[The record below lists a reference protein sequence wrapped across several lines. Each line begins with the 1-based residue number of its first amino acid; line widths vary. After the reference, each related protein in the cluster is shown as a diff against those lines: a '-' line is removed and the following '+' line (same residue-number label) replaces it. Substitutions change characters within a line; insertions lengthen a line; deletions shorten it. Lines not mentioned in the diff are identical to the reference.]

1 MDNLI
6 FVINTGSTST
16 KVALY
21 NNEKPVF
28 VETIRHPD
36 TELKQ
41 FKDVNAQKDYREKMI
56 LDFLKEKKIELNS
69 LKAISARGGLLRPLE
84 SGTYE
89 VNEKMIKDLI
99 EAKRGLHA
107 SHLSAQIGFSIAKS
121 IGIKCYIVDPISIDE
136 YDKLARYSGFKEI
149 ERISLTHA
157 LNVKAVYRRF
167 IEENNLDYYNHN
179 SIIVHLGTGITV
191 ALQKNGRMIDAI
203 NPSEEGTFAL
213 DRSGGLPVLQSVKYA
228 LNNNLT
234 YKEFERK
241 IFGNG
246 GMYSYLGTK
255 DFFKIEK
262 DYLSGDEK
270 TIEIVDAMAYQTAKD
285 VGALSTVV
293 FGKLDSI
300 LITGGMAHAKFF
312 VELIKERIKFLA
324 PIYCYPGEDEMESLA
339 QGVYRILIGKDKAK
353 EY

>member
-16 KVALY
+16 KIALY
-21 NNEKPVF
+21 NNNEPVF

-36 TELKQ
+36 NELKN
-41 FKDVNAQKDYREKMI
+41 FKDVNEQKDYREKII
-56 LDFLKEKKIELNS
+56 LNFLKNKNIDLKSI
-69 LKAISARGGLLRPLE
+69 KAISARGGLLRPLE

-89 VNEKMIKDLI
+89 VNDKMIKDLI

-136 YDKLARYSGFKEI
+136 YDKLARYTGFKEI

-157 LNVKAVYRRF
+157 LNVKAVHRRF
-167 IEENNLDYYNHN
+167 IEQHNMNYHKHN
-179 SIIVHLGTGITV
+179 SIIIHLGTGITV
-191 ALQKNGRMIDAI
+191 ALQKDGKMIDAI
-203 NPSEEGTFAL
+203 NSSEEGTFAL
-213 DRSGGLPVLQSVKYA
+213 DRAGGLPVLQSVKYT
-228 LNNNLT
+228 LNNNLS

-246 GMYSYLGTK
+246 GIYSYLKTK

-262 DYLSGDEK
+262 DYLNGDSK
-270 TIEIVDAMAYQTAKD
+270 TIEIVNAMVYQIAKD

-293 FGKLDSI
+293 YGKVDSI
-300 LITGGMAHAKFF
+300 LITGGMAHAKFL
-312 VELIKERIKFLA
+312 VELIKQRIKFIA
-324 PIYCYPGEDEMESLA
+324 PVYCYPGEDEMRALA
-339 QGVYRILIGKDKAK
+339 EGVWRVLTGKDSAK
-353 EY
+353 KY